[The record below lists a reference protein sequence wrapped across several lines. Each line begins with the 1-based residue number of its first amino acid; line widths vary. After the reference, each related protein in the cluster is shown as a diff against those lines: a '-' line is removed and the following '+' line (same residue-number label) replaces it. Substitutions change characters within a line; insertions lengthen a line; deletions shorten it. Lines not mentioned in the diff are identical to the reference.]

1 MFWDPTCGH
10 CKEAMPKIAEIY
22 KNNKDKGW
30 KVVTLASG
38 NKRKEWLE
46 YLEEHKEISEFTNLI
61 RGEVLE
67 QKYADN
73 LQSYY
78 VIASPTIFVLDEN
91 KKIVANRIDV
101 DKMEDFINM
110 LADRKKKENN

>member
-1 MFWDPTCGH
+1 M
-10 CKEAMPKIAEIY
+10 
-22 KNNKDKGW
+22 
-30 KVVTLASG
+30 
-38 NKRKEWLE
+38 
-46 YLEEHKEISEFTNLI
+46 
-61 RGEVLE
+61 LE

>member
-1 MFWDPTCGH
+1 M
-10 CKEAMPKIAEIY
+10 
-22 KNNKDKGW
+22 
-30 KVVTLASG
+30 TLASG

-110 LADRKKKENN
+110 LADRKKKESN